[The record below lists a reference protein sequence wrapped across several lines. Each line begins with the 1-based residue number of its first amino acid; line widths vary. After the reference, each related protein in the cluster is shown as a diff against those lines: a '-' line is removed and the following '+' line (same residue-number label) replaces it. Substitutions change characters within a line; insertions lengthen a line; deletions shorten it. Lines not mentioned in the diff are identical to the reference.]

1 MMEDRMDDIHQLSM
15 EENVLLTA
23 NFSEEKVYKAISQM
37 GIINLLGQMDF
48 QQSSSKSF
56 GM

>member
-1 MMEDRMDDIHQLSM
+1 MMEDTMDDIHQLSM